1 MLVNLHERQTS
12 KKRKS
17 NPSILVQP
25 NHKNQQQSEDCFKMG
40 KEHMLQKEHDKALE
54 HYFSAIIHD
63 STNYKAYCNM
73 GAIYREL
80 GNFKEAKMCY

>member
-1 MLVNLHERQTS
+1 
-12 KKRKS
+12 
-17 NPSILVQP
+17 
-25 NHKNQQQSEDCFKMG
+25 MG

-54 HYFSAIIHD
+54 HYFNAILYD

-80 GNFKEAKMCY
+80 DNFKEAKMCY